1 LDPLFG
7 DPFVGPRRAVGSAV
21 SSDPSAESPQS
32 LAPGDA
38 MGEDAQ
44 QMDMMMGYHI
54 YIYLCIVMYIHIY
67 IYQVYIHIYLIYIY
81 IYVLYVFNGIH
92 NGTYI
97 YIYVDRCGGI

>member
-1 LDPLFG
+1 LDPLFE

-54 YIYLCIVMYIHIY
+54 YIFVYSNVYTYIYISGIYTYISDIHIY
-67 IYQVYIHIYLIYIY
+67 ICIICI
-81 IYVLYVFNGIH
+81 
-92 NGTYI
+92 
-97 YIYVDRCGGI
+97 